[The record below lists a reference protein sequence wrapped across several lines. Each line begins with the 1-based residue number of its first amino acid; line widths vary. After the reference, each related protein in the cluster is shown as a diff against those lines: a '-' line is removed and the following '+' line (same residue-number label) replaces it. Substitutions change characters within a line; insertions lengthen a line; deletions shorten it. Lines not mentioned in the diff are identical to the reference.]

1 MSEPTTT
8 WRRRPGRGWL
18 AGAATLVVIVV
29 AVVTTLVFTLGRE
42 DSSPSTPAETVSAFL
57 RAVADDDGAA
67 ALALMTEPRSRE
79 FLTSDAL
86 ARAHAAAAITDVFAR
101 ELGSGES
108 SGGSTTPV
116 APTPPPGSRTAGESA
131 DVGAEFRIGGHPVRT
146 TYRTVRDGRRWLVD
160 DGLAA
165 VELASSTIPGLSLQ
179 GRPVAGI
186 GTAYV
191 FPGRLVWG
199 SSNRYLAVTDST
211 DVTGGA
217 AAPTRADPGVTLG
230 DAGNAAVDSALH
242 TYLDR
247 CANSTQA
254 DASTDRP
261 GCVQRLY
268 RSAEVS
274 SVRWRAPSSLHD
286 LVRELDP
293 ATPTSVSVFGGVTW
307 RAHYIATYGGET
319 TAEVDQPM
327 NGAVDLDAQ
336 PVPTYSSAG

>member
-1 MSEPTTT
+1 MSEPTAT
-8 WRRRPGRGWL
+8 WRRRPGPGFL

-29 AVVTTLVFTLGRE
+29 AVATTLVFTFGRE
-42 DSSPSTPAETVSAFL
+42 DSTPSTPAETVSAFL
-57 RAVADDDGAA
+57 RAVADADSAA
-67 ALALMTEPRSRE
+67 ALALMTEPPSRE

-86 ARAHAAAAITDVFAR
+86 ARAHAVAAITDVSLR

-108 SGGSTTPV
+108 TSGSTTPV
-116 APTPPPGSRTAGESA
+116 APRTPGSRTPAGSV

-165 VELASSTIPGLSLQ
+165 VDLAPSTIPGLSLQ

-217 AAPTRADPGVTLG
+217 VAPTTADPGVTLG

-242 TYLDR
+242 AYLDR
-247 CANSTQA
+247 CASSAQA

-261 GCVQRLY
+261 GCTQRLY

-286 LVRELDP
+286 LVRELDS
-293 ATPTSVSVFGGVTW
+293 ATLTSVSVFGGVTW
-307 RAHYIATYGGET
+307 QAHYTATYGGDAV
-319 TAEVDQPM
+319 AEVDQPM

>member
-1 MSEPTTT
+1 MSEPTAT
-8 WRRRPGRGWL
+8 WRRRPGRAWL

-29 AVVTTLVFTLGRE
+29 AVATTLVFTYGRE

-57 RAVADDDGAA
+57 RAVADADGAA
-67 ALALMTEPRSRE
+67 ALALMTEPPSRE

-86 ARAHAAAAITDVFAR
+86 ARARAAAAITDVSVH
-101 ELGSGES
+101 ELGSRES

-116 APTPPPGSRTAGESA
+116 APTGSRTPAGSV

-165 VELASSTIPGLSLQ
+165 VDLASSTIPGLSLQ

-191 FPGRLVWG
+191 FPGRLVWT

-217 AAPTRADPGVTLG
+217 AAPTRGDPGVTLG

-247 CANSTQA
+247 CASSTQA

-261 GCVQRLY
+261 GCTQRLY

-274 SVRWRAPSSLHD
+274 SVRWRAPTSLRD

-293 ATPTSVSVFGGVTW
+293 GTPTSVSVFGGVTW
-307 RAHYIATYGGET
+307 QAHYTATYGGET
-319 TAEVDQPM
+319 TVEVDQPM
-327 NGAVDLDAQ
+327 NGVVDLDAQ
-336 PVPTYSSAG
+336 PVPTYSPAG